1 MPSNDIFHQL
11 NEFLVAALIFLA
23 LIAVGEVAYH
33 LGRRQ
38 LVDKKNE
45 ASTEVT
51 PVTHAHLNE
60 IQTAIFAVLGL
71 LLAFTFSMAV
81 SRFDERK
88 QALVTETNAI
98 GTAYLRVQLLPP
110 GQQATAAATFRH
122 YVDARLATAR
132 PNWYLDVGLEKTT
145 SALQQQLWAQGTNA
159 ATQDPRAVTTGLYV
173 QSLNDMFDAQSSR
186 DAARLNQLPA
196 TTLFLLI
203 SISTLSVGILGYRS
217 GIGGGRSLTGAILLA
232 LVIALVVLIILDLDQ
247 PYQGFITIS
256 QQGMSQ
262 LRQSMGP

>member
-71 LLAFTFSMAV
+71 LLAFIFALAV
-81 SRFDERK
+81 SRFDARK
-88 QALVTETNAI
+88 QALVDETDAI
-98 GTAYLRVQLLPP
+98 GTAYLRVQLLP
-110 GQQATAAATFRH
+110 R
-122 YVDARLATAR
+122 
-132 PNWYLDVGLEKTT
+132 
-145 SALQQQLWAQGTNA
+145 
-159 ATQDPRAVTTGLYV
+159 
-173 QSLNDMFDAQSSR
+173 SSR
-186 DAARLNQLPA
+186 RRRQRSSARKWMP
-196 TTLFLLI
+196 
-203 SISTLSVGILGYRS
+203 
-217 GIGGGRSLTGAILLA
+217 
-232 LVIALVVLIILDLDQ
+232 D
-247 PYQGFITIS
+247 
-256 QQGMSQ
+256 
-262 LRQSMGP
+262 

>member
-11 NEFLVAALIFLA
+11 NEFLVVALVFLI
-23 LIAVGEVAYH
+23 LIAAGEVGYR
-33 LGRRQ
+33 LGQRQ
-38 LVDKKNE
+38 LARQKNE
-45 ASTEVT
+45 AAV
-51 PVTHAHLNE
+51 VKHAHLNE

-110 GQQATAAATFRH
+110 GQQATAAATFRQ

-145 SALQQQLWAQGTNA
+145 SALQQQLWAQGTHA

-196 TTLFLLI
+196 TTIYLLLAI
-203 SISTLSVGILGYRS
+203 SMLSVGILGYRS
-217 GIGGGRSLTGAILLA
+217 GLGGGRSLTGAILLA

-247 PYQGFITIS
+247 PYQGLITNS
-256 QQGMSQ
+256 QQIMIQ

>member
-11 NEFLVAALIFLA
+11 NEFLVAALIFLVLVA
-23 LIAVGEVAYH
+23 AGEVGYR

-38 LVDKKNE
+38 LARQKNE
-45 ASTEVT
+45 SAM
-51 PVTHAHLNE
+51 VTHAHLNE
-60 IQTAIFAVLGL
+60 IQTAVFAVLGL

-88 QALVTETNAI
+88 QALVVEANAI

-110 GQQATAAATFRH
+110 GQRAAATDLFRR
-122 YVDARLATAR
+122 YVDDRLATVR
-132 PNWYLDVGLEKTT
+132 PNWYLDVGLEQRT
-145 SALQQQLWAQGTNA
+145 SALQQQLWTQGTNA
-159 ATQDPRAVTTGLYV
+159 ATQDPRAVTTGMYV
-173 QSLNDMFDAQSSR
+173 QSLNDMFDAQNSR

-196 TTLFLLI
+196 TAIFLLLII
-203 SISTLSVGILGYRS
+203 SMLSVGILGYRS
-217 GIGGGRSLTGAILLA
+217 GIGGGRSLIGAVLLA
-232 LVIALVVLIILDLDQ
+232 LVISLVVWIVLDLDQ

-256 QQGMSQ
+256 QQIMIQ